1 MQMIN
6 PQNSLLG
13 STIVCNSDNI
23 DSELK
28 RSQEFQVFGWNKD
41 RVCIHINGGARWFKS
56 VHFDRK
62 KTEAD
67 LKAEENFRYHQTGG
81 DLGPTGHGD
90 ICMSDADNGL

>member
-1 MQMIN
+1 MIN
-6 PQNSLLG
+6 PQNSPFA

-23 DSELK
+23 DSK
-28 RSQEFQVFGWNKD
+28 IKKGQEFQVFGWNKD
-41 RVCIHINGGARWFKS
+41 RVCIHVNGGARWFKS

-62 KTEAD
+62 KTEVEIEVE
-67 LKAEENFRYHQTGG
+67 KNFHYHQTGG